1 MSFDVLLSA
10 IREKNTSAIVASV
23 VDSKT
28 NLINPSY
35 RTENEILDY
44 KEKLPM
50 ISAEAIEWAELAKD
64 ILAFHN
70 TRQGGILLFGVK
82 NEDYSIEGL
91 STKTRGIDSKIVNDK
106 VRKYVGD
113 QLWVEMYNPIPCG
126 NKELA
131 ILIIPPCFGSL
142 KRFLSNG
149 PIKKGKNLF
158 LADGSAIRKH
168 DSSVTLSPEEADKMS
183 LSDTEK
189 QYGLYRINTG
199 NYRLLAPDNDFIRR
213 EKYCEEIKKG
223 LSKSR
228 VACVTL
234 TGIGGI
240 GKTSLAV
247 WAVNEEYVQKNYDYI
262 VSITAKDRELTSSGI
277 QAMYQHF
284 TTLNDLLNAIAEV
297 IGFPDIK
304 ELPLQEKEKEIRTL
318 IENSNMLLFL
328 DNLETTSDDSIKTF
342 INDLPDGVKA
352 IITSRR
358 NIVNVSS
365 YPIEI
370 GGLED
375 EEIVQ
380 LINTYSKQYKYSVGL
395 TREEKLKIGQACNSI
410 PLAIRWIIS
419 RCSTIPELLT
429 VSSTLLNNNQNNAE
443 LLEFVFRR
451 TFDNMD
457 SIEKHIMQVLSVVP
471 DIPEEAIIK
480 GHNKVEDDILGTLQ
494 RMVQDTIVIKRYDP
508 EISWYRY
515 SLLPLTREFIIRN
528 ALPSTVE
535 KSIRDKLTAWYQ
547 ADDISNP
554 EEKVVVQQMRQNG
567 QNVGAALTSLAQSA
581 TRRGDLDSAKKL
593 FEMALA
599 RDPNNWSVYR
609 AYGDY
614 YRKNERSTTR
624 TIQYYKAALEKMPS
638 SVNALDAAVLNR
650 EFAMVFMNSGERSA
664 LDKSIE
670 CLRFAHSKMPADP
683 ITAKF
688 LGECYYKKGHYTQ
701 AIELLTPFLET
712 KDKKTQVHIWPLL
725 LQCYSASP
733 ARHKMAIVTLR
744 DKMKQNGIAEIK

>member
-1 MSFDVLLSA
+1 MGFDVLLSA
-10 IREKNTSAIVASV
+10 IREKNASAILANVI
-23 VDSKT
+23 DSKT
-28 NLINPSY
+28 KTINATY

-44 KEKLPM
+44 KEKLPL
-50 ISAEAIEWAELAKD
+50 ISAEALEWAELAKD

-70 TRQGGILLFGVK
+70 TRQGGILIFGVK
-82 NEDYSIEGL
+82 NSDYLIEGL
-91 STKTRGIDSKIVNDK
+91 SPKTRGIDSKIVNDK

-113 QLWVEMYNPIPCG
+113 QLWVEMYNPLPCG
-126 NKELA
+126 KAEIA
-131 ILIIPPCFGSL
+131 ILIIPPLFGSI

-149 PIKKGKNLF
+149 PMKKGKNLF
-158 LADGSAIRKH
+158 LTDGCAIRRH
-168 DSSVTLSPEEADKMS
+168 DSSVTLQPSEADE
-183 LSDTEK
+183 LALNNTEK
-189 QYGLYRINTG
+189 LYGLYSVDTG

-213 EKYCEEIKKG
+213 EKYCAEIKKG

-240 GKTSLAV
+240 GKTSLAI

-284 TTLNDLLNAIAEV
+284 TTLDDLLNAIAEV

-304 ELPLQEKEKEIRTL
+304 DLPLSEKEDEVRSL
-318 IENSNMLLFL
+318 IEDSNMLLFL
-328 DNLETTSDDSIKTF
+328 DNLETTSDDNIKTF

-370 GGLED
+370 GGLEE

-380 LINTYSKQYKYSVGL
+380 IINTYSKQYKYCNGL
-395 TREEKLKIGQACNSI
+395 SREEKLKIGAACNSI

-419 RCSTIPELLT
+419 RCTTIPELLT

-451 TFDNMD
+451 TFDNMNE
-457 SIEKHIMQVLSVVP
+457 IEQRIMQVLSVVP

-480 GHNKVEDDILGTLQ
+480 AHNRIEDDILGSLQ
-494 RMVQDTIVIKRYDP
+494 RLVQDTIVIKRYDDK
-508 EISWYRY
+508 INWYRY

-528 ALPSTVE
+528 ELPSAVDR
-535 KSIRDKLTAWYQ
+535 SIRDKLTAWYQ
-547 ADDISNP
+547 ADDIQNQ

-567 QNVGAALTSLAQSA
+567 QNVGVALTSLAQSA
-581 TRRGDLDSAKKL
+581 RRRGDLKSAKKL
-593 FEMALA
+593 YEMALA
-599 RDPNNWSVYR
+599 RDPNNWFVYR

-614 YRKNERSTTR
+614 YRNNERSITR
-624 TIQYYKAALEKMPS
+624 TIQYYKTAIEKMPS
-638 SVNALDAAVLNR
+638 SIDPLEAAVLKR
-650 EFAMVFMNSGERSA
+650 EFAMVYMNSGERSA
-664 LDKSIE
+664 VDTAID
-670 CLRFAHSKMPADP
+670 CLKYAHSKMPADP

-688 LGECYYKKGHYTQ
+688 LGECYLKKGYYSK
-701 AIELLTPFLET
+701 AIDLLTPYLDAKE
-712 KDKKTQVHIWPLL
+712 KKTQTNIWPLL
-725 LQCYSASP
+725 LQCYKMSAP
-733 ARHKMAIVTLR
+733 RYKMQIVAIKDR
-744 DKMKQNGIAEIK
+744 MKEKGISEI